1 MEFVSCGR
9 IEEKYNLDNIIAD
22 YLGGSVAEG
31 SEVTFRAHIY
41 SLRIK
46 KWGGF
51 VIVRTN
57 RRLFQCVAD
66 ASVEGVNLEELR
78 EECYAEIT
86 GKVVNNPNCRL
97 NPGFEIA
104 ITGLKVISSPAE
116 VLPFSIN
123 KESQQW
129 NDKVLFDNRAVTM
142 RNYHQR
148 CIFRVVSCVMN
159 AFRTVLTNEGFVEFV
174 APKLVQAGAEGG
186 ADMFS
191 LDYFGQKAYLT
202 QSPQQ
207 YKQMMVPVF
216 GKVFTLSPVFRA
228 EKHSTNRHI
237 NEFQGLDLEMA
248 LESMDDLLALEA
260 RMMAFIFKRVSEECA
275 DELKE
280 LNVTL
285 PVVEN
290 IPRIKF
296 ADAKALVAKEYNR
309 PQSVKNDLEP
319 EEERLIGKYFLEK
332 YNSEFVFITHYPT
345 AKRPFYTMEDP
356 EDNEYTLS
364 YDLLLNGAEVTT
376 GGQRINDYEMQ
387 VAKMKRLG
395 MNIDDFA
402 DYLTM
407 HKYCMPPHGGMGI
420 GLERLVMRILN
431 LDNIK
436 HATAFPRD
444 RERLNP

>member
-1 MEFVSCGR
+1 MEFVASNSTKD
-9 IEEKYNLDNIIAD
+9 KYNLDSIIAE
-22 YLGGSVAEG
+22 YLSGDIQEG
-31 SEVTFRAHIY
+31 NIVTFRAY
-41 SLRIK
+41 LYNLRVK

-57 RRLFQCVAD
+57 RTLFQCVAD
-66 ASVEGVNLEELR
+66 ASNLKVKLEDIKEES
-78 EECYAEIT
+78 YVEIT
-86 GKVVNNPNCRL
+86 GNVVNNPTCKL
-97 NPGFEIA
+97 NPGFEIN
-104 ITGLKVISSPAE
+104 ITDLKVISSPADT
-116 VLPFSIN
+116 LPFSIN
-123 KESQQW
+123 KENQQW
-129 NDKVLFDNRAVTM
+129 NDKVLFDNRALTM

-159 AFRTVLTNEGFVEFV
+159 AFRTILTNEGFVEFV

-191 LDYFGQKAYLT
+191 LDYFGQKAFLT

-248 LESMDDLLALEA
+248 IESMDDLLALEA
-260 RMMAFIFKRVSEECA
+260 RMMSFIFKRVSEECTQ
-275 DELKE
+275 ELKE
-280 LNVTL
+280 LNIVL
-285 PVVEN
+285 PIVDN

-296 ADAKALVAKEYNR
+296 SDAKELVAKEYNR

-319 EEERLIGKYFLEK
+319 EEERLIGKYFQEK
-332 YNSEFVFITHYPT
+332 YNSEFVFVTHYPT
-345 AKRPFYTMEDP
+345 VKRPFYTMEDP
-356 EDNEYTLS
+356 ENPEYTLS

-376 GGQRINDYEMQ
+376 GGQRINDYNMQ
-387 VAKMKRLG
+387 VAKMQRLG
-395 MNIDDFA
+395 MNIGDFS
-402 DYLTM
+402 DYLMM
-407 HKYCMPPHGGMGI
+407 HKFCMPPHGGMGI
-420 GLERLVMRILN
+420 GLERLVMRILK

-444 RERLNP
+444 RDRLNP